1 MQQVSLPKTASG
13 KIKFPGIS
21 LKAIQHRF
29 DAQATESLKK
39 IPLLPQLLKFLNKI
53 FSEEALYVI
62 FTGQAL
68 RVTPRQY
75 PRLYKV
81 YREAVEILDLPYEP
95 EFFLQTSQD
104 INAYAIGMERRFVIV
119 TSSLT
124 EILSEEELLFVIAHE
139 LGHNKFDHMLNKTLA
154 FVLGAIGVGVLS
166 AILGGVGQL
175 ATLSLQLGL
184 LHWSRMAEFSADRA
198 GFLGVQ
204 DREVALRALA
214 KLAGYSHKYTDE
226 NVNIEEVLL
235 QAKQLD
241 ETNLLQTIHKYIAMV
256 QMTHPFVPYRLR
268 ELDMWINS
276 PEVQNILNGN
286 YVTEEEFNRRFMMQQ
301 PYYQPPYPQYG
312 GYPPQYPPY
321 YQQPSPGYP
330 QYQPSYQ
337 TPYQAPS
344 YNQPQ
349 FYGQPQAGYQQP
361 YQPYQPY
368 QGSQPYPSVQPS
380 PTVQPTNP
388 SVPNV
393 PQNVAQ
399 FENQANPQNSPQE
412 PVSNVPQNTP

>member
-81 YREAVEILDLPYEP
+81 YREAIEILDLPYEP

-286 YVTEEEFNRRFMMQQ
+286 YVTEEEFNRRFMTQQ

-368 QGSQPYPSVQPS
+368 QGSQPYPSVQPN